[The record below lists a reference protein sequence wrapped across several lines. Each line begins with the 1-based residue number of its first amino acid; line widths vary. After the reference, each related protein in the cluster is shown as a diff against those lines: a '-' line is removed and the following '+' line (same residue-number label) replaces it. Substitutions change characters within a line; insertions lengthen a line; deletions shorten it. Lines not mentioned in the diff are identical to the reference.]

1 MSKMSVILKGT
12 VIATVVALALAAFS
26 MTSVFA
32 ASSTTTAT
40 STQAVN
46 QNLDKNW
53 KAELSAL
60 QFDGTVL
67 SRVDRL
73 LEKFGST
80 RRTADVVER
89 GKVEPLA
96 FKDFSFVLSKAE
108 AVGSAHTGFDASGSV
123 TDQAQALKSVQELG
137 SLLDQLRGV
146 LIYRLRNLVI

>member
-1 MSKMSVILKGT
+1 MSKLSVLWRGT
-12 VIATVVALALAAFS
+12 AIATVIALALASFS
-26 MTSVFA
+26 MTSALA
-32 ASSTTTAT
+32 AGSTTTAT
-40 STQAVN
+40 SAQVAN
-46 QNLDKNW
+46 RNLDENW

-60 QFDGTVL
+60 RFDGSVL

-73 LEKFGST
+73 LEKFGSA

-96 FKDFSFVLSKAE
+96 FKDFSLALSKAE
-108 AVGSAHTGFDASGSV
+108 AVVSAHTGFDASGNV

-137 SLLDQLRGV
+137 SLLDQVRGA